1 MRGHL
6 RWLVPTFAVL
16 TLLLVVD
23 RMVTPRGRTAMREE
37 VLWNESPSAVT
48 ALVVTQGS
56 DTLRVERQD
65 GRWWIRAPEGKRLLA
80 DQARVR
86 TLLEDFLHLRGVH
99 WDQGHWDRYELTGD
113 KAPQIMVLAGKD
125 TLIQA
130 RAGKTGPD
138 FTRSFLGVPKD
149 STVYLVRGGWR
160 VRFNPRVSMWRNRTL
175 LDVNVDSVQALRFR
189 EGDRSWGVVQTAAGW
204 QWIGHEGPGPDSAQG
219 RTYLNRSAHLASS
232 LYADSL
238 DFRTAGLEPPR
249 RTLEVVLRTGDTLR
263 VLMGNTQGEGAD
275 RQVFLGRPGD
285 PTVYVL
291 NEAYVNRYLWPTP
304 ATFAPQSEKKKPQK
318 E

>member
-56 DTLRVERQD
+56 DTLHVARRD
-65 GRWWIRAPEGKRLLA
+65 GRWWIQTPEGKQLLA

-86 TLLEDFLHLRGVH
+86 TLLEDFLHLRGVR
-99 WDQGHWDRYELTGD
+99 WDQGHWDRYELTGE
-113 KAPQIMVLAGKD
+113 KAPQITVLAGKD

-138 FTRSFLGVPKD
+138 FTRSFLGVPED

-160 VRFNPRVSMWRNRTL
+160 VRFSPRVSMWRNRTL
-175 LDVNVDSVQALRFR
+175 LEVNTDSVQALRFR
-189 EGDRSWGVVQTAAGW
+189 EGDRVWGVVQTAEGW
-204 QWIGHEGPGPDSAQG
+204 QWIGHEGPGPDSAQVRSYLG
-219 RTYLNRSAHLASS
+219 RIAHLASS

-238 DFRTAGLEPPR
+238 DFPAAGLEPPR
-249 RTLEVVLRTGDTLR
+249 RTLEVALKSGDTLR
-263 VLMGNTQGEGAD
+263 IFLGKTQGEEPN

-285 PTVYVL
+285 PTVYAL
-291 NEAYVNRYLWPTP
+291 SEAYVNRYLWPTP
-304 ATFAPQSEKKKPQK
+304 ATFAPQNEQKKPQK